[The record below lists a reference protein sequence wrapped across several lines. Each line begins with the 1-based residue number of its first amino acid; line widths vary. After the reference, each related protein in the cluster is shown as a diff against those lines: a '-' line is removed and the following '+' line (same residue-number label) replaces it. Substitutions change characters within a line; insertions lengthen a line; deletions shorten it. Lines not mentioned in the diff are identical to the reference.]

1 MSRNRRQICDIISLY
16 LVYLH
21 TEWLFKIEM
30 FTQQEEMSMTCV
42 RPVTERCVSA
52 LQVRIVKHFIGPGN
66 LKKIW
71 SVCGHYGIQDS
82 VKNEYVY
89 V

>member
-30 FTQQEEMSMTCV
+30 FIQQEEMSMTCV
-42 RPVTERCVSA
+42 RPATERCVSA
-52 LQVRIVKHFIGPGN
+52 LQVRIDQHFIGQGD
-66 LKKIW
+66 LKK
-71 SVCGHYGIQDS
+71 SGLCAGIMAFKIQC
-82 VKNEYVY
+82 KE
-89 V
+89 